1 MNSFLISFEIEATLF
16 VEMKT
21 RLILYK
27 LGQTK
32 VRSCQ
37 LTVVSSQ
44 NRVKSGSRCNSKG
57 IKTCIYRSNR
67 TQRRNFVPS
76 LRQIYQFEDTCIGSI
91 NNNQA
96 QRSIVQ
102 IYGMEDVSYSLA
114 RSSSRSQIHVI
125 RSISIVHL
133 CESNSIATQTSQFV
147 GIHQY
152 S

>member
-102 IYGMEDVSYSLA
+102 IYEMEDVSYS
-114 RSSSRSQIHVI
+114 SKIFPRSQIHVI
-125 RSISIVHL
+125 RSISIMHL

>member
-91 NNNQA
+91 NNN
-96 QRSIVQ
+96 RRRDRLYKS
-102 IYGMEDVSYSLA
+102 MEWKTY
-114 RSSSRSQIHVI
+114 
-125 RSISIVHL
+125 
-133 CESNSIATQTSQFV
+133 FV
-147 GIHQY
+147 FQQDLSEITDTRDKINFNRALMRI
-152 S
+152 

>member
-102 IYGMEDVSYSLA
+102 IYEMEDVSYS
-114 RSSSRSQIHVI
+114 SKIFPRSQIHVI

>member
-102 IYGMEDVSYSLA
+102 IYGMEDVSYS
-114 RSSSRSQIHVI
+114 SKIFPRSQIHVI
-125 RSISIVHL
+125 RSISIMHL
-133 CESNSIATQTSQFV
+133 CESNSIATQMSQFV